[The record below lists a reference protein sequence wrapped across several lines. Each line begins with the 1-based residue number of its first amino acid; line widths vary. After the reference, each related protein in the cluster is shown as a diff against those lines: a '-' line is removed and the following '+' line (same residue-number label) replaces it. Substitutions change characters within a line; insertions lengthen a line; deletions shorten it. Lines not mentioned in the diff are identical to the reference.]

1 MSNIYSQLKP
11 GEIRLLVLHPGA
23 FNDDIC
29 ISLCTY
35 DLEGSG
41 TKEPYEAVSYV
52 WGSTEFTKPIQS
64 NGHELL
70 VTASVETLLR
80 QLRFLDV
87 PRRLWIDGI
96 CVNQLDLAERSSQ
109 VLMMKTIFSAPS
121 RVLIWV
127 GEEDEDTV
135 PAIRQF
141 LEWGAKRP
149 MRHRGGWRYGIGRN
163 LGAVQRFTS
172 RPWFH
177 RVWTF
182 QEVCLSP
189 DADVIC
195 GRFRLSWMCVLEAA
209 WKLASTSMLQNA
221 FGQAA
226 DSMFALVLFSP
237 LVEGRERRT
246 PELLDLLRLG
256 RNREATDD
264 RDKVF
269 GILGLLRPEEEAVI
283 IPDYSMDVTELYV
296 HCARTILTS
305 SRDLRLLT
313 SCLGPAQSQS
323 LPSWV
328 PDWRVK
334 RRTAVLQGFDW
345 GVEQDEIYH
354 LNGTEASD
362 HDAAS
367 VVRGKTLHQR
377 GAYLGTVVSA
387 RSPKEFLQ
395 ALKDCSQYS
404 YHRLDKRWNGFAP
417 AFRKLLRSLSL
428 AERYHQTGES
438 SQIALMRTLSANRLP
453 ETKVMR
459 EFVLQAAEAAHKQL
473 RTLLVRIHRH
483 MMEQHADPA
492 QSSFAK
498 SLVEQVSRDDHPV
511 DYGPIMAFAYEYAER
526 TPDLGPK
533 RPDWIRIGKEEDRIP
548 PEWAET
554 LLAIHARQKG
564 AAGEAAAGEDAG
576 GLQDVRDFLAVCD
589 IAWTILDYR
598 LTSFGGGSGLALVPA
613 RQKLFYNLPS
623 TGVVDKMGSNML
635 TFSSSRVVF
644 KTDDGLVGLGP
655 DYLAEGDEV
664 WDLVGGDVPFLL
676 RQEPSD
682 SDHGAGRRYR
692 LVGECYVHGIM
703 SGELWKDG
711 SDQSQIPSLRG
722 KDLKFET
729 VQIV

>member
-1 MSNIYSQLKP
+1 MSNTYSQLKP

-23 FNDDIC
+23 FKDDIC
-29 ISLCTY
+29 ISLCTHH
-35 DLEGSG
+35 LEGSG

-52 WGSTEFTKPIQS
+52 WGSSEFTKSIES
-64 NGHELL
+64 NGHKLL
-70 VTASVETLLR
+70 VTESVETLLH

-96 CVNQLDLAERSSQ
+96 CINQMDLAERSNQ

-127 GEEDEDTV
+127 GEEDEHTA

-149 MRHRGGWRYGIGRN
+149 MRHPGGWRYSIAED

-172 RPWFH
+172 RQWFH

-189 DADVIC
+189 DADIIC

-209 WKLASTSMLQNA
+209 WKLASRSMLQST
-221 FGQAA
+221 FGRAA

-237 LVEGRERRT
+237 LIEGRERRT

-305 SRDLRLLT
+305 GRDLRLLT

-345 GVEQDEIYH
+345 GLEQDEIYH
-354 LNGTEASD
+354 LNGTEAFD
-362 HDAAS
+362 HNAAS
-367 VVRGKTLHQR
+367 VVCGKTLHQR

-387 RSPKEFLQ
+387 HSPKEFLQ
-395 ALKDCSQYS
+395 ALKECSQYS
-404 YHRLDKRWNGFAP
+404 SFRLDKRWNGFAP
-417 AFRKLLRSLSL
+417 EFRNLLRSLSL

-453 ETKVMR
+453 ETKAMR
-459 EFVLQAAEAAHKQL
+459 EFVLKAADAAHKQL
-473 RTLLVRIHRH
+473 RTLLVLIYRH
-483 MMEQHADPA
+483 MIEQHSDPA

-498 SLVEQVSRDDHPV
+498 SLVEQMSGDDQPI

-533 RPDWIRIGKEEDRIP
+533 RPDWIRIGKEEDHIP
-548 PEWAET
+548 PEWVEI
-554 LLAIHARQKG
+554 LLAIHARQK
-564 AAGEAAAGEDAG
+564 APTGESARNASS
-576 GLQDVRDFLAVCD
+576 LQDVQDFLAVCD
-589 IAWTILDYR
+589 MAWTILDYR

-613 RQKLFYNLPS
+613 RQELFYNFNS
-623 TGVVDKMGSNML
+623 VGVIDKMGSNML
-635 TFSSSRVVF
+635 TFSSSRVLF
-644 KTDDGLVGLGP
+644 KTDNGLIGLGP
-655 DYLAEGDEV
+655 DYLSEGDEV

-676 RQEPSD
+676 RQESSD
-682 SDHGAGRRYR
+682 SDHGAGRHYR

-711 SDQSQIPSLRG
+711 ADQSQTSALRG